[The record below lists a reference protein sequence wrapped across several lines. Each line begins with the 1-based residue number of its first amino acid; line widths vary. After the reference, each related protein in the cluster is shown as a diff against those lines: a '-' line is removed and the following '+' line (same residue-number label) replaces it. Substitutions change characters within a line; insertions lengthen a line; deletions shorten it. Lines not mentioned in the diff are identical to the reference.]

1 MYFAL
6 QEQVRA
12 KLINLL
18 TGRATN
24 RKKRHHRDPPGP
36 LPPGER
42 TLPLGTQCGLHSQR
56 GEGATEPPVTDGTL
70 GGVHRAPPEPQSLT
84 PAQAV
89 WPSIWPSS
97 GDTAALSTRPELAA
111 FSSLR
116 GKTRAGCESTTARLE
131 YSRPGRTRGR
141 TSVGLTSLLRPIDRQ
156 HARDRRRW
164 GRGEGRCRRLFG
176 WTRPSAQRGQLLRA
190 DWRGLRVTLLFYPRA
205 LERCRPH
212 THLYKHGC
220 QSNALR
226 THTSLSFISWKNMLI
241 FNQTRTWGGEK
252 SMTVKRL

>member
-1 MYFAL
+1 MYFVL

-12 KLINLL
+12 RLINLL

-42 TLPLGTQCGLHSQR
+42 TLPLGTQCGPHGQW
-56 GEGATEPPVTDGTL
+56 GEGATEPPLSQMGCW
-70 GGVHRAPPEPQSLT
+70 GCARAPPEPHSLT

-116 GKTRAGCESTTARLE
+116 GKTRAGCESTTARWCIHGPAELRGGPLWA
-131 YSRPGRTRGR
+131 SPPSSAPSTDSVQGTDDGGDGGRAGGRPPP
-141 TSVGLTSLLRPIDRQ
+141 SLR
-156 HARDRRRW
+156 RDPAICPAW
-164 GRGEGRCRRLFG
+164 TGAEG
-176 WTRPSAQRGQLLRA
+176 
-190 DWRGLRVTLLFYPRA
+190 
-205 LERCRPH
+205 
-212 THLYKHGC
+212 
-220 QSNALR
+220 
-226 THTSLSFISWKNMLI
+226 
-241 FNQTRTWGGEK
+241 
-252 SMTVKRL
+252 

>member
-116 GKTRAGCESTTARLE
+116 GKTRAGYFPQQHNIAHLGYIVAFKLLS
-131 YSRPGRTRGR
+131 P
-141 TSVGLTSLLRPIDRQ
+141 SVPFAAVHSD
-156 HARDRRRW
+156 
-164 GRGEGRCRRLFG
+164 
-176 WTRPSAQRGQLLRA
+176 
-190 DWRGLRVTLLFYPRA
+190 
-205 LERCRPH
+205 
-212 THLYKHGC
+212 
-220 QSNALR
+220 
-226 THTSLSFISWKNMLI
+226 
-241 FNQTRTWGGEK
+241 
-252 SMTVKRL
+252 